1 MESYGFSEEDIYI
14 SSYRNSGKY
23 KNLRIG
29 GSLSYRI
36 GNLGRIGVNAYHVVD
51 YYENQDPRK
60 GFSCSLY
67 FNANYKKWYLGADIL
82 YNKLYL
88 YSQSLV

>member
-1 MESYGFSEEDIYI
+1 MIQRRGYYI

-51 YYENQDPRK
+51 YYENEDPRK
-60 GFSCSLY
+60 GLVPLCISMRIIRSGIWVLIY
-67 FNANYKKWYLGADIL
+67 YITIIPIR
-82 YNKLYL
+82 
-88 YSQSLV
+88 QSLV